1 MPKTLTEANYM
12 TTIRLTTGKVS
23 FSPKNNSKNTRIID
37 ALYNGG
43 IEEHEDIADYY
54 SPELTL
60 KGVRVG

>member
-1 MPKTLTEANYM
+1 M

-23 FSPKNNSKNTRIID
+23 FSPKNNSKNTRSVD
-37 ALYNGG
+37 VAYHGG

-60 KGVRVG
+60 KGVRIG

>member
-1 MPKTLTEANYM
+1 MSPI
-12 TTIRLTTGKVS
+12 TIRRSNAEVS
-23 FSPKNNSKNTRIID
+23 KNKRNQTKNTRIID
-37 ALYNGG
+37 AIYHGG

>member
-1 MPKTLTEANYM
+1 MDHSY
-12 TTIRLTTGKVS
+12 IR
-23 FSPKNNSKNTRIID
+23 KNNEVVSLDERNITRNPRMID

-54 SPELTL
+54 ASELPL

>member
-1 MPKTLTEANYM
+1 MSHI
-12 TTIRLTTGKVS
+12 TIRKPSALVS
-23 FSPKNNSKNTRIID
+23 KNKRNETKNTRIID
-37 ALYNGG
+37 ALYHGG

>member
-1 MPKTLTEANYM
+1 MN
-12 TTIRLTTGKVS
+12 TIRLTTGKVS
-23 FSPKNNSKNTRIID
+23 LFSKNNTKNTRIVD
-37 ALYNGG
+37 AAYHGG